1 MAYRKPK
8 MTLFSAFNPVPG
20 WVVMLAA
27 ALLSMPAYSETRYV
41 TDQFEIT
48 MRTGPSTDNSIVRM
62 LSSGAGLELINS
74 DTESGYSEVRTSGG
88 TRGFVLTRYLVRNPV
103 ARAQLATLQER
114 VAALRDTSGEQGRTL
129 DDLRQQNIQYAE
141 QIAQLETDKANL
153 EAELSEIRE
162 TAADVLAINDQN
174 RTLMD
179 GLSRTQER
187 ILELEQTNERLVSR
201 HDQNWFLIGAAVLLG
216 GIFLGIV
223 LPRIPRKRRKS
234 WSNSF

>member
-1 MAYRKPK
+1 
-8 MTLFSAFNPVPG
+8 
-20 WVVMLAA
+20 ML
-27 ALLSMPAYSETRYV
+27 
-41 TDQFEIT
+41 D
-48 MRTGPSTDNSIVRM
+48 TGAT
-62 LSSGAGLELINS
+62 LELISS
-74 DTESGYSEVRTSGG
+74 DRESGYSEVRTSGG
-88 TRGFVLTRYLVRNPV
+88 TQGFVLTRYLVRNPV

-114 VAALRDTSGEQGRTL
+114 VAALRESSGEQGRTL
-129 DDLRQQNIQYAE
+129 DDLRQQNIDYGQ
-141 QIAQLETDKANL
+141 QVAQLEADKAQL
-153 EAELSEIRE
+153 EAELAEIRE

-179 GLSRTQER
+179 GLSRTQAR
-187 ILELEQTNERLVSR
+187 ILELEQANESLVAR